1 VQPATVLAGHRRRF
15 RLFWTWKSRHR
26 TGRLRVG
33 PSSRIISRDVNTNRS
48 GAHLHPRSDPEVG
61 NLSHQPVR
69 RDIGGGGNS
78 PKDLRSSRHAVN
90 HSLSKLLGKS
100 IDSPTGA
107 VSIGPRSGAQM
118 EKYWRRRERQV
129 KTRKLSNEFADLG
142 GGGGSRTR
150 ERRFRQCL
158 DDARLLKKYPCRT
171 VVYDPSESPPQ
182 STGIH
187 SARPGSWRHCG
198 GGGHPCPPPVN
209 LRPRYYN
216 HHGD

>member
-1 VQPATVLAGHRRRF
+1 LDPVRALF
-15 RLFWTWKSRHR
+15 REMSIR
-26 TGRLRVG
+26 TDLGRTSIHGGIQKLG
-33 PSSRIISRDVNTNRS
+33 ISVIN
-48 GAHLHPRSDPEVG
+48 
-61 NLSHQPVR
+61 PVR

-129 KTRKLSNEFADLG
+129 KTRKLSNEFADFG

-150 ERRFRQCL
+150 VRKHVVVGLYMRVRICFLMPGVRTRPKPPDTSLGESRGHAPRRRVATSLFNGVR
-158 DDARLLKKYPCRT
+158 
-171 VVYDPSESPPQ
+171 PSTTRRGQGE
-182 STGIH
+182 
-187 SARPGSWRHCG
+187 RHCLIKQRERTDY
-198 GGGHPCPPPVN
+198 PQLTDVPP
-209 LRPRYYN
+209 
-216 HHGD
+216 D